1 MSAAKHT
8 PAPWTVTDTGVRDVG
23 GYIAFTPKAFHYPNQ
38 DERYEKEILEREAN
52 ARLIAAAPELLEA
65 LKEIIYSCEIPFCD
79 PSELVIKAR
88 AAIAIA
94 EGKQA

>member
-38 DERYEKEILEREAN
+38 DERYEKEILERKAN
-52 ARLIAAAPELLEA
+52 ARLIAAAPELLT
-65 LKEIIYSCEIPFCD
+65 
-79 PSELVIKAR
+79 ELIHAHNTISINCGDTEQTRRIKAL
-88 AAIAIA
+88 IAKA